1 MVMTVSSDAAHPH
14 VVWTIP
20 NYQYECNGEDE
31 LVQNV
36 FIEKSEMTGWLSS
49 DRRCINRLQCNVP
62 GQQSQIKVFRNLKSS
77 ELIANTEL
85 VA

>member
-1 MVMTVSSDAAHPH
+1 MAMTVSSDAAHPH

-49 DRRCINRLQCNVP
+49 DRQAVYKQVAVRCART
-62 GQQSQIKVFRNLKSS
+62 
-77 ELIANTEL
+77 TESDKGIPKFEVL
-85 VA
+85 GTDREN